1 MIVTDIVELTKSRS
15 RIYLDGEFA
24 FVLYKGELRLYHI
37 VKGEELTESDYEEIL
52 NTVLKKRAKKRC
64 LMLLQKK
71 DYTEEEL
78 RRKLR
83 DGEYPADCIEE
94 AIEYVKSYRYVDDYR
109 YCMSYISCYGD
120 TCSRQQILSR
130 LLAKGVDKK
139 CILQAYEEAM
149 DKGDVLSEEELIY
162 AVLTKKHFDISTAD
176 SKARQ
181 KMYRH
186 LLYKGFSA
194 EGVSRILNTS
204 FRLNAKI
211 NSSAK

>member
-37 VKGEELTESDYEEIL
+37 VKGTELSEADYEEIVK
-52 NTVLKKRAKKRC
+52 TVLPKRAKKRC

-83 DGEYPADCIEE
+83 DGEYPPACMDE
-94 AIEYVKSYRYVDDYR
+94 AIAYVKSYGYVDDYK
-109 YCMSYISCYGD
+109 YSLSYISCYGD
-120 TCSRQQILSR
+120 KYSRQQILTR

-139 CILQAYEEAM
+139 CILESYEEAM
-149 DKGDVLSEEELIY
+149 GMGDVASEEDLIC
-162 AVLTKKHFDISTAD
+162 AVLEKKHFDISTAD
-176 SKARQ
+176 MKSKQ

-186 LLYKGFSA
+186 LLYKGFSP
-194 EGVSRILNTS
+194 EGIAQVFHDT
-204 FRLNAKI
+204 FY
-211 NSSAK
+211 

>member
-1 MIVTDIVELTKSRS
+1 MIITDIVELTKSRS

-37 VKGEELTESDYEEIL
+37 TKGEELTESDYREIL
-52 NTVLKKRAKKRC
+52 HTVLPKRAKKRC

-83 DGEYPADCIEE
+83 DGEYPADSIEE
-94 AIEYVKSYRYVDDYR
+94 AIEYVKSYHYVDDYR

-120 TCSRQQILSR
+120 KYSKQQILTR

-139 CILQAYEEAM
+139 CIIEAYEESL
-149 DKGDVLSEEELIY
+149 DKGETASEEELIY
-162 AVLTKKHFDISTAD
+162 AVLSKKHFDISTAD
-176 SKARQ
+176 IKSRQ

-194 EGVSRILNTS
+194 EGIGRIFHET
-204 FRLNAKI
+204 FQ
-211 NSSAK
+211 

>member
-15 RIYLDGEFA
+15 KVYLDGEFA

-37 VKGEELTESDYEEIL
+37 VIGTELTEGDYDEIIH
-52 NTVLKKRAKKRC
+52 TVLPKRAKKRC
-64 LMLLQKK
+64 LMLLQKR

-83 DGEYPADCIEE
+83 EGEYPEPCIDE
-94 AIEYVKSYRYVDDYR
+94 AITYVKGYHYVDDFR

-120 TCSRQQILSR
+120 RYSRQQILSR
-130 LLAKGVDKK
+130 LLAKGVEKN
-139 CILQAYEEAM
+139 CIIQAYETSM
-149 DKGDVLSEEELIY
+149 DKGTAASEEELIR
-162 AVLTKKHFDISTAD
+162 AVLNKKHFDISTAD

-194 EGVSRILNTS
+194 DCVSRILNES
-204 FRLNAKI
+204 I
-211 NSSAK
+211 N

>member
-1 MIVTDIVELTKSRS
+1 MVVTDIIELTKSRS

-37 VKGEELTESDYEEIL
+37 VIGKELAQEDYEEIL
-52 NTVLKKRAKKRC
+52 HIVLPKRAKKRC

-83 DGEYPADCIEE
+83 AGEYPSSCVEE
-94 AIEYVKSYRYVDDYR
+94 AIAYVKSYGYVDDYR
-109 YCMSYISCYGD
+109 YCLAYISCYGERY
-120 TCSRQQILSR
+120 SRQQILTR

-139 CILQAYEEAM
+139 CILEAYEEAESQ
-149 DKGDVLSEEELIY
+149 GEVAQEEELIY
-162 AVLTKKHFDISTAD
+162 AILKKKHFDISTAD
-176 SKARQ
+176 NKERQ

-186 LLYKGFSA
+186 LLYKGFSTDS
-194 EGVSRILNTS
+194 VSRIMNAS
-204 FRLNAKI
+204 FY
-211 NSSAK
+211 

>member
-1 MIVTDIVELTKSRS
+1 MIITDIVELTKSRS

-37 VKGEELTESDYEEIL
+37 AVGKELTQEDFDEIMH
-52 NTVLKKRAKKRC
+52 TVLPKRAKKRC

-83 DGEYPADCIEE
+83 MGEYPADCIEE

-109 YCMSYISCYGD
+109 YCMAYVSCYGD
-120 TCSRQQILSR
+120 RYSRQQILTR
-130 LLAKGVDKK
+130 LLAKGVDKN
-139 CILQAYEEAM
+139 CILQAYEEAIG
-149 DKGDVLSEEELIY
+149 KGDVASEEELIY
-162 AVLTKKHFDISTAD
+162 AVLAKKHFDISTSD
-176 SKARQ
+176 IKSRQ

-194 EGVSRILNTS
+194 EGVGRILNAS
-204 FRLNAKI
+204 L
-211 NSSAK
+211 

>member
-1 MIVTDIVELTKSRS
+1 MIITDIVELTKSRS

-37 VKGEELTESDYEEIL
+37 TKGEELTESDYREIL
-52 NTVLKKRAKKRC
+52 HTVLPKRAKKRC

-83 DGEYPADCIEE
+83 DGEYPADSIEE
-94 AIEYVKSYRYVDDYR
+94 AIEYVKSYHYVDDYR

-120 TCSRQQILSR
+120 KYSKQQILTR

-139 CILQAYEEAM
+139 CIIEAYEESL
-149 DKGDVLSEEELIY
+149 DKGETASEEELIY
-162 AVLTKKHFDISTAD
+162 AVLSKKNFDISTAD
-176 SKARQ
+176 IKSRQ

-194 EGVSRILNTS
+194 EGIGRIFHET
-204 FRLNAKI
+204 FQ
-211 NSSAK
+211 